1 MTILTRGVDNQM
13 VNDVVNSSNFLSVFD
28 FDGTLTKRDSFVP
41 FLRFAFGKR
50 VFAQRLVSLVV
61 PTLKCIGRRVTR
73 DELKEVLIKTFLS
86 GIEERWVEHKAT
98 EFCEKYWTRLMRPSG
113 LIAVDSQINSG
124 AIVTI
129 CSASP
134 ALVLK
139 PFANKLGIRLIGT
152 TLETKDGV
160 LTGRISGHN
169 CRCAQKVARL
179 EAEYGRLASYHL
191 RAWGDTRGDY
201 EMLAAAQEPYW
212 RHFHH
217 AWRKRRATMNK
228 FKGIQNQK

>member
-1 MTILTRGVDNQM
+1 MTNGVDDQM
-13 VNDVVNSSNFLSVFD
+13 VNDVVNNSNSLSVFD

-41 FLRFAFGKR
+41 FLRFAFGKL
-50 VFAQRLVSLVV
+50 VFAQRIARLVI

-73 DELKEVLIKTFLS
+73 DELKEVLIRTFLT
-86 GIEERWVEHKAT
+86 GIEARWVEQKSV

-113 LIAVDSQINSG
+113 LIAVASQVNSG

-134 ALVLK
+134 AIVLK
-139 PFANKLGIRLIGT
+139 PFTDKLGIRLIGT
-152 TLETKDGV
+152 NLEVKDGV

-179 EAEYGRLASYHL
+179 EAEYGPLTSYHL

-212 RHFHH
+212 RHFHRTWGKH
-217 AWRKRRATMNK
+217 NPPIAKIK
-228 FKGIQNQK
+228 SVLK

>member
-1 MTILTRGVDNQM
+1 MTNGVDGQM
-13 VNDVVNSSNFLSVFD
+13 VNDVVNSSNSLSVFD
-28 FDGTLTKRDSFVP
+28 FDGTLTRHDSFVP

-50 VFAQRLVSLVV
+50 VFARRLVRLVI
-61 PTLKCIGRRVTR
+61 PTLKCIGRRVPR
-73 DELKEVLIKTFLS
+73 DELKEVLIHTFLT
-86 GIEERWVEHKAT
+86 GIEARWVEQKAV
-98 EFCEKYWTRLMRPSG
+98 EFCEKYWARLMRPSG
-113 LIAVDSQINSG
+113 LIAVAAQVNSG

-134 ALVLK
+134 AMVLK
-139 PFANKLGIRLIGT
+139 PFADKLGIQLIGT
-152 TLETKDGV
+152 NLDVRDGM

-179 EAEYGRLASYHL
+179 EAEYGPLSSYHL

-212 RHFHH
+212 RHFHS
-217 AWRKRRATMNK
+217 AWGKRNPPIAK
-228 FKGIQNQK
+228 IKGILK